1 MVERSVRFRPWAQTK
16 PNKMKLTNLQRAIIA
31 GCSLLLLLGA
41 CALIA
46 KAEFGR
52 ALVVALPAFVGVW
65 VVSNDKN
72 QIKL

>member
-1 MVERSVRFRPWAQTK
+1 
-16 PNKMKLTNLQRAIIA
+16 MKLSNLQRGIIA
-31 GCSLLLLLGA
+31 SCALILLLGA

-65 VVSNDKN
+65 VVSNEKN

>member
-1 MVERSVRFRPWAQTK
+1 
-16 PNKMKLTNLQRAIIA
+16 MKLSNLQRTIIA

-52 ALVVALPAFVGVW
+52 ALVVAIPAFVGVW

-72 QIKL
+72 QIK